1 MAAAKYIAILFFCTV
16 ILAVGSCS
24 GQTIP
29 TEKLYIKDFNFNSIF
44 GYKNGDLN
52 ASYCLL
58 GRGYFR
64 TIHSTDADTIINSWL
79 TAHPKAIV
87 VKVSSLATPQKSN
100 SSLNITYCWIIDNN
114 DTLNN
119 YLIKEGSY
127 PGGTMQRPLT
137 WIEMSKEEKALYKNG
152 DKPKVKILV
161 DQKVYENF
169 LQQIMSAEKYAKE
182 NKLGIW
188 SNADH

>member
-1 MAAAKYIAILFFCTV
+1 MAAAKRIAILFFCTV

-24 GQTIP
+24 GQTLP
-29 TEKLYIKDFNFNSIF
+29 TDKLYLKNFDFKSIF

-52 ASYCLL
+52 TSYCLL
-58 GRGYFR
+58 GRGFFR
-64 TIHSTDADTIINSWL
+64 TIHSTDADSLMNSWL
-79 TAHPKAIV
+79 TTHPQAIV

-100 SSLNITYCWIIDNN
+100 SSLNITYCWIIDNS

-119 YLIKEGSY
+119 YLIKEGCY
-127 PGGTMQRPLT
+127 PGGTMQRPQT
-137 WIEMSKEEKALYKNG
+137 WIEMSKEEKALYKNA
-152 DKPKVKILV
+152 DKPKVKIFV
-161 DQKVYENF
+161 DQKAYDNF
-169 LQQIMSAEKYAKE
+169 LQQIISAEKYAKE